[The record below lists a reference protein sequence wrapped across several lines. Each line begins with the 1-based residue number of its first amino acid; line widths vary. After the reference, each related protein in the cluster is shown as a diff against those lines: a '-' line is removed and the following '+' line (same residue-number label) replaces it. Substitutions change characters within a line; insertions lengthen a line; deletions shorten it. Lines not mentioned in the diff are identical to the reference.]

1 MDKKLQQKKYNGI
14 KGMDDWIFQEKVKL
28 LYKNQ
33 LKSWIFSVLTSLII
47 TFLSLNTEVMVIGIG
62 WWLIFIGIVLGRLWN
77 TLQFNHV
84 LAAGKTIDYKYWSNR
99 FYIGTLFAAVTWGV
113 CGFILT
119 PALDLLSQGYVFLVL
134 TGMGAASIPFLG
146 VDKRIAFSFQAIS
159 ILPFGIYFSAEL
171 NAYGFIHLYIFALYL
186 VGMVASVC
194 RMDINLTDT
203 MMLQYEN
210 LQMINTMSNVN
221 HKLQAANEKLE
232 TLSLEDTLTE
242 LYNRRY
248 FEKQLE
254 AKWKHDVWE
263 NKEITLMII
272 DIDFFKLYN
281 DTYGH
286 AEGDNC
292 LKQVAQILKSSLR
305 RPTDTIAR
313 IGGEEFVVML
323 PGAGVNVALKL
334 AEQMQRQLDIAN
346 ITHEASTLGGKV
358 TVSIGIA
365 SVILEKN
372 TTSLGLFKAADKA
385 LYKAKKNGRN
395 GVAID
400 DRSVM
405 SA

>member
-28 LYKNQ
+28 LHKNQ
-33 LKSWIFSVLTSLII
+33 LRSWVFSILTSLII
-47 TFLSLNTEVMVIGIG
+47 AFLALNTEVVVIGIG
-62 WWLIFIGIVLGRLWN
+62 WWLIFVAIILVRLWN
-77 TLQFNHV
+77 TLQFHQA
-84 LAAGKTIDYKYWSNR
+84 LETGKTINFNYWFSR
-99 FYIGTLFAAVTWGV
+99 FYIGTLFSAVAWGS
-113 CGFILT
+113 CGFILA
-119 PALDLLSQGYVFLVL
+119 PHLDMLSQGYVFLVL
-134 TGMGAASIPFLG
+134 TGMCAAAIPFLG
-146 VDKRIAFSFQAIS
+146 VSRLVVFSFQAIC
-159 ILPFGIYFSAEL
+159 ILPFGIYFAIEM
-171 NAYGFIHLYIFALYL
+171 NAYGVIHLYIFALY
-186 VGMVASVC
+186 VMGVFAAV
-194 RMDINLTDT
+194 RRVDINLTDT
-203 MMLQYEN
+203 MTLQYEN
-210 LQMINTMSNVN
+210 LQMINTMSSVN
-221 HKLQAANEKLE
+221 HKLQTANEKLE

-272 DIDFFKLYN
+272 DIDFFKRYN

-286 AEGDNC
+286 AEGDSC
-292 LKQVAQILKSSLR
+292 LKRVAQILKSSLR
-305 RPTDTIAR
+305 RPTDIIAR

-323 PGAGVNVALKL
+323 PGGGVSVALKL
-334 AEQMQRQLDIAN
+334 AEQMQNQLNIAG
-346 ITHEASTLGGKV
+346 IAHEASPLEGKV

-395 GVAID
+395 CVAID
-400 DRSVM
+400 DRSAM
-405 SA
+405 PA